1 MTVRFPIRAG
11 VAASVLVHLGLVGAV
26 LLYAEVRPFA
36 EVPEQR
42 IEVDVVT
49 ADEAPP
55 APEPTP
61 ETKPSLD
68 LPEIKPAEETKPPA
82 QAAQQPPPKPE
93 PQKSE
98 PPKPEPTKAE
108 PPKKQAAAPTP
119 EPPKSEPQAQKQ
131 HPPRPSRQAA
141 AARPDVQPPHRKQP
155 ASVPPAIPQEPDLT
169 VKYAVAL
176 GLPADP
182 TFDAPSE
189 IAADISADAITALRK
204 RLKSCAP
211 LPAPVAPSDNVKIV
225 LRVALQPDGRL
236 AQEPILIEASASAK
250 GPALMKGAIAALTA
264 CQPYSMLPAD
274 KYKEW
279 KVLDID
285 FTPRDFRGG

>member
-11 VAASVLVHLGLVGAV
+11 VAASVLVHLGLVSAV

-61 ETKPSLD
+61 ETKPETKPSLD
-68 LPEIKPAEETKPPA
+68 LPEVKPAEQTKPSV
-82 QAAQQPPPKPE
+82 QAAPQPPPKPE
-93 PQKSE
+93 A
-98 PPKPEPTKAE
+98 PKPEPTKPE
-108 PPKKQAAAPTP
+108 PSKKQAAAPTP
-119 EPPKSEPQAQKQ
+119 EPPKPELPQ
-131 HPPRPSRQAA
+131 PMQAA
-141 AARPDVQPPHRKQP
+141 PVPTQPQQQP
-155 ASVPPAIPQEPDLT
+155 SAPLPPAIPQEPDLT

-189 IAADISADAITALRK
+189 IAADISADAIAALRK

-211 LPAPVAPSDNVKIV
+211 LPAPISPSDNVKIV

-264 CQPYSMLPAD
+264 CQPYGMLPAD

>member
-26 LLYAEVRPFA
+26 LLFAEVRPFA

-55 APEPTP
+55 APAPPP

-68 LPEIKPAEETKPPA
+68 LPQTKPTEQTKPPA
-82 QAAQQPPPKPE
+82 QAAPPPPPKPE
-93 PQKSE
+93 AQKSE
-98 PPKPEPTKAE
+98 PKQPEPTKPE

-119 EPPKSEPQAQKQ
+119 EPPKPEPPQ
-131 HPPRPSRQAA
+131 PMQAA
-141 AARPDVQPPHRKQP
+141 PAPTQPQQP
-155 ASVPPAIPQEPDLT
+155 STPLPPAIAQEPDLT

-189 IAADISADAITALRK
+189 IAADISADAIAALRK

-211 LPAPVAPSDNVKIV
+211 LPAPVTPSDNVKIV

>member
-1 MTVRFPIRAG
+1 MLGLPWSLPVPMTVRFPIRAG

-55 APEPTP
+55 APEPAP
-61 ETKPSLD
+61 ESKPSLD

-93 PQKSE
+93 AQKPEPQ
-98 PPKPEPTKAE
+98 KPEPTKAE

-119 EPPKSEPQAQKQ
+119 ELPKPELPQ
-131 HPPRPSRQAA
+131 PMQAA
-141 AARPDVQPPHRKQP
+141 PAPTQPPQQQP

-211 LPAPVAPSDNVKIV
+211 LPAPVGPSDNVKIV

-264 CQPYSMLPAD
+264 CQPYSMLPTD